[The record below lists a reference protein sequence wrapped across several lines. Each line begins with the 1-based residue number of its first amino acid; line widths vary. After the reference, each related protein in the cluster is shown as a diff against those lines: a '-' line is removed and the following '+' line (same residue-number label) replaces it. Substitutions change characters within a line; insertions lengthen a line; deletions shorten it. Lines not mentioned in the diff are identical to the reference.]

1 MNRGQFVHLHL
12 HSQYSLLD
20 GAIRFEE
27 LFALAKQY
35 KMPAVALTD
44 HGNMFGAIEFYQ
56 KAIKNGIKPIIGCE
70 IYVAPH
76 SRFEKGSR
84 DASEGSYHI
93 TLLAKNKPGYYNL
106 IKLVSLAHLEG
117 FYYKPRVDKD
127 LLRQYNDGLI
137 ALSGCLKG
145 EIATLLDRGE
155 EREAEKIA
163 LEYSEIFNRDRFFLE
178 IMENGVEN
186 QGAINEKLCTMADK
200 LSLPL
205 VATSDCHYLRPE
217 DARTH
222 EVLLCIQTGKTIN
235 DAGRMKFSTDQF
247 YFRSPEEMETLF
259 AGREEAIKN
268 TMVIADQCNLELKF
282 GEYHF
287 PRFAVPQ
294 GESLDSYLENLAKEG
309 LEKRL
314 SEMGTGEG
322 AMARGPEEYFTRLGK
337 ELATIKSMGFSGY
350 FLIVSD
356 FINYAKKRG
365 IPVGPGR
372 GSAAGSLVAYSLGIT
387 DLDPLRYGL
396 LFERFLNPE
405 RISMPDVDVD
415 FCMKG
420 RDEVIRYVTE
430 NYGNDNV
437 AQIITF
443 GKMQAKA
450 VIRDVGRALDMPYNE
465 VDRIAK
471 LIPNTLNITLDQA
484 LLQEPKLRE
493 LMDSDER
500 VRSLITT
507 AKSLEGLVRHAS
519 THAAGVVISNKPLM
533 EYLPLYRGQNGEIIT
548 QYAMGDVE
556 KIGLIKFDF
565 LGLKTLTVLDKAVE
579 MINRNGDREI
589 DIHHLDLGDKKT
601 FELLGSGATT
611 GIFQLES
618 SGMKDLL
625 VKLKPESFDDI
636 IALVAL
642 HRPGPLGSGMVDD
655 FIKRKHGNVPIH
667 FEIPQIEE
675 ILRETYGVIV
685 YQEQVMKIAGS
696 LANFSLG
703 DADVLRRAMSK
714 KDSKEMEKQK
724 ENFLEGARSKRID
737 SQKAERVFD
746 LMAKFAE
753 YGFNKSHSAAY
764 ALIAYQTAYLKAHY
778 RVEFM
783 AALLTCE
790 MENTDKIVKYIGE
803 CQDMGIELLPPDVN
817 ESYRDFTVIGNK
829 IRFGLAAVKNVGGG
843 AVDSIISEREKNGS
857 FKDIFDFCQRVDLRK
872 VNKRV
877 LESLIKCGAFDF
889 TGAHRSQMMAG
900 LNEAIEMAQL
910 RQKERVSKQVS
921 LFATY
926 GGREASERRHHRLP
940 DIEEWHENQLL
951 SFEKQ
956 TLGFYITSHPLARY
970 EEDIK
975 RFTSENTASLA
986 QFESGRE
993 VKICGVVSTFKEI
1006 TTRKG
1011 ERMAF
1016 ATLEDLKGVIEVI
1029 LFPDVF
1035 RSSLP
1040 YLKGDDPILVKGIL
1054 DVGEESLKIKA
1065 SEVIPLST
1073 IKERSIS
1080 GVHIRLTTPGLT
1092 RELLESLK
1100 SILLGKRGL
1109 CPVFLHIV
1117 IPNRS
1122 ETVISLPNQFNV
1134 APSND
1139 MTREV
1144 EEVFGYNIVRFE

>member
-1 MNRGQFVHLHL
+1 MNKGGFVHLHL

-35 KMPAVALTD
+35 KMSAVALTD

-70 IYVAPH
+70 IYVASQ
-76 SRFEKGSR
+76 SRFEKKAREAG
-84 DASEGSYHI
+84 EGSHHI

-106 IKLVSLAHLEG
+106 IKLISLAHLEG

-127 LLRQYNDGLI
+127 LLRQYNEGLI

-145 EIATLLDRGE
+145 EMASLLVNGAE
-155 EREAEKIA
+155 GEAEKVA
-163 LEYSEIFNRDRFFLE
+163 LEYSEIFDHDRFFLE
-178 IMENGVEN
+178 IMENGVES
-186 QGAINEKLCTMADK
+186 QETANEKLCAMAGK

-205 VATSDCHYLRPE
+205 VATNDCHYLSRE
-217 DARTH
+217 DAKAH
-222 EVLLCIQTGKTIN
+222 DVLLCIQTGKTTN
-235 DAGRMKFSTDQF
+235 DADRMKFSADQF
-247 YFRSPEEMETLF
+247 YFRSPEEMEALF
-259 AGREEAIKN
+259 AGREEALAN

-282 GEYHF
+282 GDYHF
-287 PRFAVPQ
+287 PRFAVPE

-314 SEMGTGEG
+314 SEMGTGGESVT
-322 AMARGPEEYFTRLGK
+322 RTPEEYYTRLGK
-337 ELATIKSMGFSGY
+337 ELTTIKSMGFSGY

-356 FINYAKKRG
+356 FINYAKQKG

-430 NYGNDNV
+430 KYGHDNV

-450 VIRDVGRALDMPYNE
+450 VVRDVGRALDMPYNE

-484 LLQEPKLRE
+484 LLQEGNLRE
-493 LMDSDER
+493 LMESEER

-533 EYLPLYRGQNGEIIT
+533 EYLPLYRGPNGEIIT

-579 MINRNGDREI
+579 MINRKGAGEI
-589 DIHHLDLGDKKT
+589 DINHLDLGDKKT

-618 SGMKDLL
+618 SGMKELL

-655 FIKRKHGNVPIH
+655 FIKRKHGKVPMR
-667 FEIPQIEE
+667 FEIPEME
-675 ILRETYGVIV
+675 DILRETYGVIV

-696 LANFSLG
+696 LADFSLG

-714 KDSKEMEKQK
+714 KDPKEMEKQK
-724 ENFLEGARSKRID
+724 EKFLEGAKKKEVD

-778 RVEFM
+778 RIEFM

-803 CQDMGIELLPPDVN
+803 CQDRGIEILPPDVN
-817 ESYRDFTVIGNK
+817 ESYRDFTVVGNR
-829 IRFGLAAVKNVGGG
+829 IRFGLAAVKNVGSG
-843 AVDSIISEREKNGS
+843 AVDSIISEREEKGP

-889 TGAHRSQMMAG
+889 TGAHRSQMMAV

-910 RQKERVSKQVS
+910 RQKERVNKQVS
-921 LFATY
+921 LFAAY
-926 GGREASERRHHRLP
+926 GGGEAATGGHYNLP

-951 SFEKQ
+951 SFEKE

-970 EEDIK
+970 EEDI
-975 RFTSENTASLA
+975 RQFTTEDTASIA
-986 QFESGRE
+986 QLEGGKE
-993 VKICGVVSTFKEI
+993 VKVCGVVSTLKEI

-1016 ATLEDLKGVIEVI
+1016 ATLEDLKGVAEVI
-1029 LFPDVF
+1029 LFPDIF
-1035 RSSLP
+1035 LSSLP
-1040 YLKGDDPILVKGIL
+1040 YLKGDEPIFVKGIL
-1054 DVGEESLKIKA
+1054 DTGEDMPKIKA
-1065 SEVIPLST
+1065 GEVMPLSK
-1073 IKERSIS
+1073 IKEKSIS
-1080 GVHIRLTTPGLT
+1080 RVHIKLTTPGLT
-1092 RELLESLK
+1092 RELLERLK
-1100 SILLGKRGL
+1100 SILLEERGQ
-1109 CPVFLHIV
+1109 CRVFLHII

-1122 ETVISLPNQFNV
+1122 ETVISLPDHFSV
-1134 APSND
+1134 TPSD
-1139 MTREV
+1139 TMAREV
-1144 EEVFGYNIVRFE
+1144 EEVFGYQIVRFE

>member
-1 MNRGQFVHLHL
+1 MHREQFIHLHL

-35 KMPAVALTD
+35 KMPAIALTD
-44 HGNMFGAIEFYQ
+44 HGNMFGAIEFYR

-70 IYVAPH
+70 MYVAPK
-76 SRFEKGSR
+76 SRLEKKTG
-84 DASEGSYHI
+84 DATEGFYHI
-93 TLLAKNKPGYYNL
+93 TLLARNKTGYYNL
-106 IKLVSLAHLEG
+106 IRLVSLAHLEG
-117 FYYKPRVDKD
+117 FYYKPRIDKD
-127 LLRQYNDGLI
+127 LLRQYNEGLI

-145 EIATLLDRGE
+145 EIATLLDKGDE
-155 EREAEKIA
+155 HEAEKVAID
-163 LEYSEIFNRDRFFLE
+163 YSAIFDRDRFFLE
-178 IMENGVEN
+178 VMENGVEN
-186 QGAINEKLCTMADK
+186 QRVVNEKLYAMADK

-205 VATSDCHYLRPE
+205 VATNDCHYLRRE
-217 DARTH
+217 DARAH

-235 DAGRMKFSTDQF
+235 DTDRMRFSTDQF
-247 YFRSPEEMETLF
+247 YFRSPEEMKTLF
-259 AGREEAIKN
+259 AGREEPIAN
-268 TMVIADQCNLELKF
+268 TMLIADQCNLELKF

-287 PRFAVPQ
+287 PRFAVPP

-314 SEMGTGEG
+314 SEMG
-322 AMARGPEEYFTRLGK
+322 MADGSVARDREEYLTRLGK
-337 ELATIKSMGFSGY
+337 ELETIKSMGFSGY

-356 FINYAKKRG
+356 FINYAKKKG

-405 RISMPDVDVD
+405 RINMPDVDVD
-415 FCMKG
+415 FCMNG

-430 NYGNDNV
+430 KYGNDNV

-484 LLQEPKLRE
+484 QLQEPKLRE
-493 LMDSDER
+493 LMESDER
-500 VRSLITT
+500 VRSLMTT
-507 AKSLEGLVRHAS
+507 AQSLEGLVRHAS

-533 EYLPLYRGQNGEIIT
+533 EYIPLYRGQNGEIIT
-548 QYAMGDVE
+548 QYAMSDVE

-589 DIHHLDLGDKKT
+589 DIHRLDLGDKKT
-601 FELLGSGATT
+601 FELLASGATT

-618 SGMKDLL
+618 SGMKELL
-625 VKLKPESFDDI
+625 IKLKPESFDDI

-655 FIKRKHGNVPIH
+655 FIKRKHGNIPIH
-667 FEIPQIEE
+667 FEIPQMEE

-685 YQEQVMKIAGS
+685 YQEQVMEIAGS

-703 DADVLRRAMSK
+703 DADVLRRAMGK
-714 KDSKEMEKQK
+714 KDPKEMEKQK
-724 ENFLEGARSKRID
+724 ENFLEGARSKGID
-737 SQKAERVFD
+737 SQNAESVFD

-764 ALIAYQTAYLKAHY
+764 ALIAYQTAYLKVHY
-778 RVEFM
+778 RLEFM

-803 CQDMGIELLPPDVN
+803 CHDMGIEILPPDVN
-817 ESYRDFTVIGNK
+817 ESFRDFTVIGEK

-843 AVDSIISEREKNGS
+843 AVDSIISEREKNGP
-857 FKDIFDFCQRVDLRK
+857 FKDIFDFCQRADPRK

-889 TGAHRSQMMAG
+889 TGAHRSQMMAA

-910 RQKERVSKQVS
+910 RQREKVSKQVS
-921 LFATY
+921 LFFSF
-926 GGREASERRHHRLP
+926 GGGEAAGEHHQLP

-951 SFEKQ
+951 SFEKE

-986 QFESGRE
+986 QFETGRE
-993 VKICGVVSTFKEI
+993 VKICGVVSAFKEI

-1029 LFPDVF
+1029 LFPDIF
-1035 RSSLP
+1035 LSSLS

-1054 DVGEESLKIKA
+1054 DIGEDSFKIKA
-1065 SEVIPLST
+1065 NEVIPFSK
-1073 IKERSIS
+1073 IKEKSIS
-1080 GVHIRLTTPGLT
+1080 RVHIRLTTPGLT
-1092 RELLESLK
+1092 KELLERLK
-1100 SILLGKRGL
+1100 AILIGKRGR
-1109 CPVFLHIV
+1109 CRVFLHIV
-1117 IPNRS
+1117 IPNHS
-1122 ETVISLPNQFNV
+1122 ETVISLPEQINV
-1134 APSND
+1134 SPSD
-1139 MTREV
+1139 EMAREI

>member
-1 MNRGQFVHLHL
+1 MNKGDFIHLHL

-27 LFALAKQY
+27 LFALAKEY
-35 KMPAVALTD
+35 EMPAVALTD

-56 KAIKNGIKPIIGCE
+56 KAIRNGIKPIIGCE
-70 IYVAPH
+70 IYVAPK
-76 SRFEKGSR
+76 SRFEKKSR
-84 DASEGSYHI
+84 DASEGTFHI
-93 TLLAKNKPGYYNL
+93 TLLAKNKTGYYNL
-106 IKLVSLAHLEG
+106 IKLISLAHLEG
-117 FYYKPRVDKD
+117 FYYKPRIDKD
-127 LLRQYNDGLI
+127 LLRQCSEGLI

-145 EIATLLDRGE
+145 EIAFLLDKGKE
-155 EREAEKIA
+155 QEAERVA
-163 LEYSEIFNRDRFFLE
+163 LEYSEIFASDRFFLE

-186 QGAINEKLCTMADK
+186 QAATNEKLCAMAGK
-200 LSLPL
+200 LSLPI
-205 VATSDCHYLRPE
+205 VATNDCHYLGRE
-217 DARTH
+217 DARAH

-235 DAGRMKFSTDQF
+235 DAERMRFSTDQF
-247 YFRSPEEMETLF
+247 YFRSPEEMKTLF
-259 AGREEAIKN
+259 AGREEAITN
-268 TMVIADQCNLELKF
+268 TMLIADQCNLELKF
-282 GEYHF
+282 GEYYF
-287 PRFAVPQ
+287 PRFVVPP

-314 SEMGTGEG
+314 SEMGTDGV
-322 AMARGPEEYFTRLGK
+322 AVARGREEYFTRLGK

-430 NYGNDNV
+430 KYGNDSV

-493 LMDSDER
+493 LMESEER

-565 LGLKTLTVLDKAVE
+565 LGLKTLTVLDKAAE
-579 MINRNGDREI
+579 MINRNGNRKI

-601 FELLGSGATT
+601 FELLGSGSTT

-618 SGMKDLL
+618 SGMKELL

-667 FEIPQIEE
+667 FEIPQMEE

-714 KDSKEMEKQK
+714 KDPKEMEKQK
-724 ENFLEGARSKRID
+724 EKFLEGAKSKGVD

-778 RVEFM
+778 RLEFM

-790 MENTDKIVKYIGE
+790 MESTDKIVKYIGE
-803 CQDMGIELLPPDVN
+803 CQDMGIEIIPPDVN
-817 ESYRDFTVIGNK
+817 ESFKDFTVIGDK
-829 IRFGLAAVKNVGGG
+829 VRFGLAAVKNVGSG
-843 AVDSIISEREKNGS
+843 AVDCIISEREKKGP
-857 FKDIFDFCQRVDLRK
+857 FKDIFDFCRRVDLRK

-889 TGAHRSQMMAG
+889 TGAHRSQMMAA
-900 LNEAIEMAQL
+900 LNEAIEMAQSI
-910 RQKERVSKQVS
+910 QKQRVNKQVS
-921 LFATY
+921 LFSDY
-926 GGREASERRHHRLP
+926 GGGGATEREDHQLP

-951 SFEKQ
+951 SFEKE

-975 RFTSENTASLA
+975 RFTNEDTASVVQL
-986 QFESGRE
+986 ESGRE
-993 VKICGVVSTFKEI
+993 VKVCGVVSKYKEI

-1016 ATLEDLKGVIEVI
+1016 ASLEDLKGVVEVI

-1035 RSSLP
+1035 LSSLP
-1040 YLKGDDPILVKGIL
+1040 YLKGDEPILVKGIL
-1054 DVGEESLKIKA
+1054 DTGEDTAKIKA
-1065 SEVIPLST
+1065 NEVVSLT
-1073 IKERSIS
+1073 RIKEKSIS
-1080 GVHIRLTTPGLT
+1080 RVHIDLTTPGLT
-1092 RELLESLK
+1092 KELLERLK
-1100 SILLGKRGL
+1100 SILLAERGQ
-1109 CPVFLHIV
+1109 CPVFLHMI

-1122 ETVISLPNQFNV
+1122 ETVISLPDEFNV
-1134 APSND
+1134 TPSD
-1139 MTREV
+1139 TMAKEV
-1144 EEVFGYNIVRFE
+1144 EEVFGYHIVRFE

>member
-1 MNRGQFVHLHL
+1 MNRGEFVHLHL

-27 LFALAKQY
+27 LFALAKY
-35 KMPAVALTD
+35 HKMPAVALTD

-56 KAIKNGIKPIIGCE
+56 KAIKTGIKPIIGCE
-70 IYVAPH
+70 MYVAPK
-76 SRFEKGSR
+76 SRFDKKSNTVG
-84 DASEGSYHI
+84 EGSYHL
-93 TLLAKNKPGYYNL
+93 TLLAKNKRGYYNL

-117 FYYKPRVDKD
+117 FYYKPRIDKD
-127 LLRQYNDGLI
+127 LLREYNEGLI

-145 EIATLLDRGE
+145 EIAFLLDREE
-155 EREAEKIA
+155 EREAERAAI
-163 LEYSEIFNRDRFFLE
+163 EYSKIFDHDRYFLE
-178 IMENGVEN
+178 IQENGVEN
-186 QGAINEKLCTMADK
+186 QGAVNEKLCVLANK

-205 VATSDCHYLRPE
+205 VATNDCHYLNRE
-217 DARTH
+217 NARAH

-235 DAGRMKFSTDQF
+235 DAERMRFSTDQF
-247 YFRSPEEMETLF
+247 YFRSTEEMKALF
-259 AGREEAIKN
+259 VDREEAVTN
-268 TMVIADQCNLELKF
+268 TMLIADQCNLEVKF

-287 PRFAVPQ
+287 PRFAVPE
-294 GESLDSYLENLAKEG
+294 GESLDSYLENLAREG
-309 LEKRL
+309 LEQRL
-314 SEMGTGEG
+314 SGVERAEGTDT
-322 AMARGPEEYFTRLGK
+322 RGREEYFTRLEK
-337 ELATIKSMGFSGY
+337 ELTTIKSMGFSGY

-420 RDEVIRYVTE
+420 RDEVIQYVTE
-430 NYGNDNV
+430 KYGNDNV

-450 VIRDVGRALDMPYNE
+450 VVRDVGRALDMPYGE

-493 LMDSDER
+493 LMEAEER
-500 VRSLITT
+500 VKSLITT
-507 AKSLEGLVRHAS
+507 ARSLEGLVRHAS
-519 THAAGVVISNKPLM
+519 THAAGVVISNKPLI
-533 EYLPLYRGQNGEIIT
+533 EYLPLYRGPNGEIIT
-548 QYAMGDVE
+548 QYAMGNVE

-579 MINRNGDREI
+579 MINGKGDGQI
-589 DIHHLDLGDKKT
+589 DIHRLDLGDKKT

-618 SGMKDLL
+618 SGMKELL
-625 VKLKPESFDDI
+625 VKLKPECLDDI

-655 FIKRKHGNVPIH
+655 FIKRKHGKVPIKY
-667 FEIPQIEE
+667 EIPQIEE

-714 KDSKEMEKQK
+714 KDPKEMDKQK
-724 ENFLEGARSKRID
+724 EKFLEGAREKGID

-778 RVEFM
+778 RLEFM

-790 MENTDKIVKYIGE
+790 MDNTDKVVKYIGE
-803 CQDMGIELLPPDVN
+803 CQDMGVEILPPDIN
-817 ESYRDFTVIGNK
+817 ESYRDFTVVGDK
-829 IRFGLAAVKNVGGG
+829 LRFGLAAVKNVGGS
-843 AVDSIISEREKNGS
+843 AVDSIIAEREKNGP
-857 FKDIFDFCQRVDLRK
+857 FRDIFDFCQRVDLRK

-889 TGAHRSQMMAG
+889 TGAHRSQMVAV

-910 RQKERVSKQVS
+910 RQRERASKQVS
-921 LFATY
+921 LFGAF
-926 GGREASERRHHRLP
+926 GGGIANEGLHPQLP

-951 SFEKQ
+951 SFEKE

-970 EEDIK
+970 EEDIR
-975 RFTSENTASLA
+975 RFTSEDTANLA
-986 QFESGRE
+986 RFESGRE
-993 VKICGVVSTFKEI
+993 VTVCGVVTTFKEI

-1016 ATLEDLKGVIEVI
+1016 ASLEDLKGVIEI
-1029 LFPDVF
+1029 IIFPDVF
-1035 RSSLP
+1035 LSSLP
-1040 YLKGDDPILVKGIL
+1040 YLKGDEPILVRGIL
-1054 DVGEESLKIKA
+1054 DRGEDAPKIKA
-1065 SEVIPLST
+1065 TEVMPLSR
-1073 IKERSIS
+1073 IKEGSFSR
-1080 GVHIRLTTPGLT
+1080 VHINLTTPGLT
-1092 RELLESLK
+1092 GDLLERLK
-1100 SILLGKRGL
+1100 SILLGESGR
-1109 CPVFLHIV
+1109 CRVFLHMI

-1122 ETVISLPNQFNV
+1122 ETVISLPEQFNV
-1134 APSND
+1134 APSD
-1139 MTREV
+1139 SVAKRV
-1144 EEVFGYNIVRFE
+1144 EEIFGHHIVRFE

>member
-1 MNRGQFVHLHL
+1 MIRGQFVHLHL

-20 GAIRFEE
+20 GATRFEE
-27 LFALAKQY
+27 LFALAKEY
-35 KMPAVALTD
+35 DMPAVALTD

-56 KAIKNGIKPIIGCE
+56 KAIKSGIKPIIGCE
-70 IYVAPH
+70 IYVAPK
-76 SRFEKGSR
+76 SRFEKKTDGV
-84 DASEGSYHI
+84 EGSYHI
-93 TLLAKNKPGYYNL
+93 TLLAKNKAGYYNL
-106 IKLVSLAHLEG
+106 IKLVSSAHLEG
-117 FYYKPRVDKD
+117 FYYKPRIDKD

-145 EIATLLDRGE
+145 EIATLLDKGKDHDA
-155 EREAEKIA
+155 ERVA
-163 LEYSEIFNRDRFFLE
+163 LEYSEIFDRDRFFLE

-186 QGAINEKLCTMADK
+186 QRAINEKLCEMARK

-205 VATSDCHYLRPE
+205 VATNDCHYLRRE
-217 DARTH
+217 DARAH
-222 EVLLCIQTGKTIN
+222 EILLCIQTGKTIN
-235 DAGRMKFSTDQF
+235 DPDHMRFSTDQF
-247 YFRSPEEMETLF
+247 YFRSSDEMKALF
-259 AGREEAIKN
+259 SDREEAIRN
-268 TMVIADQCNLELKF
+268 TMSIADQCNLELKF

-287 PRFAVPQ
+287 PRFALPQ
-294 GESLDSYLENLAKEG
+294 GESLDSYLENLAREG

-322 AMARGPEEYFTRLGK
+322 GIARGREEYFTRLEK
-337 ELATIKSMGFSGY
+337 ELTTIKSMGFSGY

-356 FINYAKKRG
+356 FINYAKKRR

-430 NYGNDNV
+430 KYGHDNV

-450 VIRDVGRALDMPYNE
+450 VVRDVGRALDMPYNE

-484 LLQEPKLRE
+484 LVQEPKLRE
-493 LMDSDER
+493 LMESEER
-500 VRSLITT
+500 VKSLITA

-519 THAAGVVISNKPLM
+519 THAAGVVISNKPLI
-533 EYLPLYRGQNGEIIT
+533 EYLPLHRGQNGEVIT

-579 MINRNGDREI
+579 MINRKGNGKI
-589 DIHHLDLGDKKT
+589 DIHQLDLGDKKT
-601 FELLGSGATT
+601 FKLLGSGATT

-618 SGMKDLL
+618 SGMKELL
-625 VKLKPESFDDI
+625 IKLKPESFDDI

-655 FIKRKHGNVPIH
+655 FIKRKHGKVPVH
-667 FEIPQIEE
+667 FEIPGIEE

-714 KDSKEMEKQK
+714 KDPKEMDKQK
-724 ENFLEGARSKRID
+724 EKFLEGASRKGID

-783 AALLTCE
+783 AALLTCD
-790 MENTDKIVKYIGE
+790 MENTDKVVKYIGE
-803 CQDMGIELLPPDVN
+803 CQDRGIEILPPDVN

-829 IRFGLAAVKNVGGG
+829 IRFGLAAVKNVGAG
-843 AVDSIISEREKNGS
+843 AVDSIISEREGNGP
-857 FKDIFDFCQRVDLRK
+857 FRDVFDFCQRVDLRK

-889 TGAHRSQMMAG
+889 AGAHRSQMMAS

-910 RQKERVSKQVS
+910 RQKERASRQVS
-921 LFATY
+921 LFSTY
-926 GGREASERRHHRLP
+926 GSGEASERGLGRLP

-951 SFEKQ
+951 SFEKE

-970 EEDIK
+970 EDDIK
-975 RFTSENTASLA
+975 QFTSENTATVA
-986 QFESGRE
+986 QCESGKE
-993 VKICGVVSTFKEI
+993 VKICGVVSAFKEI

-1029 LFPDVF
+1029 LFPDIF
-1035 RSSLP
+1035 LSSLP

-1054 DVGEESLKIKA
+1054 DIGEDNPKIKA
-1065 SEVIPLST
+1065 NDVIPLSK
-1073 IKERSIS
+1073 IKEKSVS
-1080 GVHIRLTTPGLT
+1080 GVHIRLSTPGLT
-1092 RELLESLK
+1092 GDLLERLK
-1100 SILLGKRGL
+1100 SILLRKKGL
-1109 CPVFLHIV
+1109 CPVFLHLV

-1122 ETVISLPNQFNV
+1122 ETVISLPDNFNV
-1134 APSND
+1134 TPSDD
-1139 MTREV
+1139 MATAV
-1144 EEVFGYNIVRFE
+1144 EEVFGYNVVRFE

>member
-1 MNRGQFVHLHL
+1 MHTGQFIHLHL

-35 KMPAVALTD
+35 RMPAVALTD

-56 KAIKNGIKPIIGCE
+56 KAIKNGVKPIIGCE
-70 IYVAPH
+70 MYVAPK
-76 SRFEKGSR
+76 SRLEKKTG
-84 DASEGSYHI
+84 DGTEGFYHI
-93 TLLAKNKPGYYNL
+93 TLLAKNKTGYYNL
-106 IKLVSLAHLEG
+106 IRLVSLAHLEG
-117 FYYKPRVDKD
+117 FYYKPRIDKD
-127 LLRQYNDGLI
+127 LLRQYNEGLI

-145 EIATLLDRGE
+145 EIATLLDKGDE
-155 EREAEKIA
+155 HEAEIVA
-163 LEYSEIFNRDRFFLE
+163 LDYSEIFDRDRFFLE
-178 IMENGVEN
+178 VMENGVES
-186 QGAINEKLCTMADK
+186 QRVINEKLYAMADK

-205 VATSDCHYLRPE
+205 VATNDCHYLRRE
-217 DARTH
+217 DARAH

-235 DAGRMKFSTDQF
+235 DTDRMRFSTDQF
-247 YFRSPEEMETLF
+247 YFRSPEEMKTLF
-259 AGREEAIKN
+259 AGREEPIAN
-268 TMVIADQCNLELKF
+268 TMLIANQCNLELKF

-287 PRFAVPQ
+287 PRFAVPP

-314 SEMGTGEG
+314 SEMGMGDG
-322 AMARGPEEYFTRLGK
+322 SVARDRDEYLTRLGK
-337 ELATIKSMGFSGY
+337 ELETIKSMGFSGY

-356 FINYAKKRG
+356 FINYAKKKG

-372 GSAAGSLVAYSLGIT
+372 GSAAGSLVAYSLEIT
-387 DLDPLRYGL
+387 DLDPIRYGL

-405 RISMPDVDVD
+405 RINMPDVDVD

-430 NYGNDNV
+430 KYGNDNV

-484 LLQEPKLRE
+484 QLQEPKLRE
-493 LMDSDER
+493 LMESDER
-500 VRSLITT
+500 VRSLMTT
-507 AKSLEGLVRHAS
+507 AQSLEGLVRHAS

-579 MINRNGDREI
+579 LINRNGRREI

-618 SGMKDLL
+618 SGMKELL

-667 FEIPQIEE
+667 FEIPQMEE

-703 DADVLRRAMSK
+703 DADVLRRAMGK
-714 KDSKEMEKQK
+714 KDPKEMEKQK
-724 ENFLEGARSKRID
+724 ENFLEGARSKGID
-737 SQKAERVFD
+737 SHKAESVFD

-764 ALIAYQTAYLKAHY
+764 ALIAYQTAYLKVHY
-778 RVEFM
+778 RLEFM

-803 CQDMGIELLPPDVN
+803 CHDMGIDILPPDVN
-817 ESYRDFTVIGNK
+817 ESFRDFTVIGNK

-843 AVDSIISEREKNGS
+843 AVDSIISEREKNGP
-857 FKDIFDFCQRVDLRK
+857 FKDIFDFCQRADPRK

-889 TGAHRSQMMAG
+889 TGAHRSQMMAA

-910 RQKERVSKQVS
+910 RQREKMSKQVS
-921 LFATY
+921 LFSSFR
-926 GGREASERRHHRLP
+926 GGEANEGEHHQLP

-951 SFEKQ
+951 SFEGDPGFLYYQPPACPIRGGYQ
-956 TLGFYITSHPLARY
+956 TVY
-970 EEDIK
+970 
-975 RFTSENTASLA
+975 
-986 QFESGRE
+986 QRE
-993 VKICGVVSTFKEI
+993 YGEPRTIGNRERGYNMWGGEYVQ
-1006 TTRKG
+1006 RDHYAKG
-1011 ERMAF
+1011 GAN
-1016 ATLEDLKGVIEVI
+1016 
-1029 LFPDVF
+1029 
-1035 RSSLP
+1035 
-1040 YLKGDDPILVKGIL
+1040 
-1054 DVGEESLKIKA
+1054 
-1065 SEVIPLST
+1065 
-1073 IKERSIS
+1073 
-1080 GVHIRLTTPGLT
+1080 
-1092 RELLESLK
+1092 
-1100 SILLGKRGL
+1100 GL
-1109 CPVFLHIV
+1109 CHAGGLEGCYRGHP
-1117 IPNRS
+1117 IPGYLPRLSVLS
-1122 ETVISLPNQFNV
+1122 E
-1134 APSND
+1134 
-1139 MTREV
+1139 
-1144 EEVFGYNIVRFE
+1144 GG

>member
-1 MNRGQFVHLHL
+1 
-12 HSQYSLLD
+12 LD

-27 LFALAKQY
+27 LFDLAKQY
-35 KMPAVALTD
+35 KIPAVALTD

-56 KAIKNGIKPIIGCE
+56 KAIKNGIKPILGCE
-70 IYVAPH
+70 IYVAPT
-76 SRFEKGSR
+76 SRFEKKTGDATGGSF
-84 DASEGSYHI
+84 HL

-127 LLRQYNDGLI
+127 LLRQYNEGLI

-145 EIATLLDRGE
+145 EVALLLGKGDE
-155 EREAEKIA
+155 SEAERAA
-163 LEYSEIFNRDRFFLE
+163 LEYAEIFNRDRFYLE

-186 QGAINEKLCTMADK
+186 QGAINEKLCEMAK
-200 LSLPL
+200 RLSLPL
-205 VATSDCHYLRPE
+205 VATNDCHYLKRE
-217 DARTH
+217 DARAH

-235 DAGRMKFSTDQF
+235 DTDRMKFSSDQF

-259 AGREEAIKN
+259 TGREEAITN
-268 TMVIADQCNLELKF
+268 TMLIADQCNLELKF

-287 PRFAVPQ
+287 PRFGVPP

-314 SEMGTGEG
+314 LEMETGEG
-322 AMARGPEEYFTRLGK
+322 GLARGREEYFTRLGK

-356 FINYAKKRG
+356 FINYAKKVG
-365 IPVGPGR
+365 ISVGPGR

-387 DLDPLRYGL
+387 DLDPIRYGL

-415 FCMKG
+415 FCMMG
-420 RDEVIRYVTE
+420 RDEVIQYVAE
-430 NYGNDNV
+430 KYGNDNV

-484 LLQEPKLRE
+484 LLQEPKFRE

-500 VRSLITT
+500 VKSLITT

-548 QYAMGDVE
+548 QYAMGNVE

-618 SGMKDLL
+618 SGMKELL

-636 IALVAL
+636 VALVAL

-667 FEIPQIEE
+667 FEIPQMEE

-714 KDSKEMEKQK
+714 KDPKEMERQK
-724 ENFLEGARSKRID
+724 EKFLEGARSKGID
-737 SQKAERVFD
+737 SNKAERVFD

-778 RVEFM
+778 PVEFM
-783 AALLTCE
+783 AALLTCD

-803 CQDMGIELLPPDVN
+803 CQDMGTEILPPDVN
-817 ESYRDFTVIGNK
+817 ESYRDFTVIGSK
-829 IRFGLAAVKNVGGG
+829 IRFGLVAVKNVGSS
-843 AVDSIISEREKNGS
+843 AVDSIISEREENGP

-889 TGAHRSQMMAG
+889 TGAHRSQVMAA

-921 LFATY
+921 LFAAY
-926 GGREASERRHHRLP
+926 GGREMGERGGRLP

-951 SFEKQ
+951 SFEKE
-956 TLGFYITSHPLARY
+956 TLGFYITRHPLARY

-975 RFTSENTASLA
+975 RFTNENTASLA
-986 QFESGRE
+986 QFESGTE
-993 VKICGVVSTFKEI
+993 VKICGVVSSFKEI

-1035 RSSLP
+1035 LSSLP
-1040 YLKGDDPILVKGIL
+1040 YLKGDDPIFVRGIL
-1054 DVGEESLKIKA
+1054 DVGEENPKIKA
-1065 SEVIPLST
+1065 SDVMPLSK
-1073 IKERSIS
+1073 IKEKSIS

-1092 RELLESLK
+1092 RELLERLK
-1100 SILLGKRGL
+1100 SILSGRKGV

-1122 ETVISLPNQFNV
+1122 ETVISLSDQFNV
-1134 APSND
+1134 APSDD
-1139 MTREV
+1139 MAREV
-1144 EEVFGYNIVRFE
+1144 EGAFGYNIVRFE

>member
-1 MNRGQFVHLHL
+1 MNKGQFVHLHL

-44 HGNMFGAIEFYQ
+44 HGNMFGAIGFYQ

-70 IYVAPH
+70 IYVAPR
-76 SRFEKGSR
+76 SRFEKKSR

-106 IKLVSLAHLEG
+106 IKLISLAHLEG
-117 FYYKPRVDKD
+117 FYYKPRIDKD
-127 LLRQYNDGLI
+127 LLRQYNEGLI
-137 ALSGCLKG
+137 GLSGCLKG
-145 EIATLLDRGE
+145 EISFLLDKGE
-155 EREAEKIA
+155 EHAAEKVA
-163 LEYSEIFNRDRFFLE
+163 LEYSEIFDCDRFFLE

-186 QGAINEKLCTMADK
+186 QGEINEKLSAMADK

-205 VATSDCHYLRPE
+205 VATNDCHYLRRE
-217 DARTH
+217 DARAH

-235 DAGRMKFSTDQF
+235 DQDRMRFSADQF
-247 YFRSPEEMETLF
+247 YFRSPEEMKTLF
-259 AGREEAIKN
+259 TGREEAITN
-268 TMVIADQCNLELKF
+268 TMLIADQCNLELKF

-287 PRFAVPQ
+287 PRFAVPRS
-294 GESLDSYLENLAKEG
+294 ESLDSYLENLAKEG

-314 SEMGTGEG
+314 SEMGTGEETI
-322 AMARGPEEYFTRLGK
+322 ARGPEEYFTRLGK
-337 ELATIKSMGFSGY
+337 ELGTIKSMGFSGY

-356 FINYAKKRG
+356 FINYAKKNG

-415 FCMKG
+415 FCMKR
-420 RDEVIRYVTE
+420 RDDVIRYVTE
-430 NYGNDNV
+430 KYGNDNV

-450 VIRDVGRALDMPYNE
+450 VVRDVGRALDMPYNE

-484 LLQEPKLRE
+484 LLQEPNLRE
-493 LMDSDER
+493 LMQSEER

-579 MINRNGDREI
+579 MINRKGDREI
-589 DIHHLDLGDKKT
+589 DLHRLDLGDKRT

-618 SGMKDLL
+618 SGMKELL

-655 FIKRKHGNVPIH
+655 FIKRKHGKVPIR
-667 FEIPQIEE
+667 FEIPQMEE

-714 KDSKEMEKQK
+714 KDPEEMDKQK
-724 ENFLEGARSKRID
+724 EKFQEGARKKGID

-803 CQDMGIELLPPDVN
+803 CQDMGTEILPPDVN
-817 ESYRDFTVIGNK
+817 ESYKDFTVIGSK
-829 IRFGLAAVKNVGGG
+829 IRFGLAAVKNVGSGT
-843 AVDSIISEREKNGS
+843 VDSVISEREKNGS
-857 FKDIFDFCQRVDLRK
+857 FKHIFDFCHRVDLRK

-889 TGAHRSQMMAG
+889 TGAHRSQMMAA

-910 RQKERVSKQVS
+910 RQRERVNKQVN
-921 LFATY
+921 LFTTY
-926 GGREASERRHHRLP
+926 GGGGTTERGHHQLP

-951 SFEKQ
+951 SFEKE

-975 RFTSENTASLA
+975 RFTSENTVSVA
-986 QFESGRE
+986 QFVSGRE
-993 VKICGVVSTFKEI
+993 VKLCGVMSTFKEI

-1016 ATLEDLKGVIEVI
+1016 ATLEDLKGVIEVS

-1035 RSSLP
+1035 LSSLP
-1040 YLKGDDPILVKGIL
+1040 YLKGDEPILVKGIL
-1054 DVGEESLKIKA
+1054 DTGEDIPKIKA
-1065 SEVIPLST
+1065 SEVTPFSK
-1073 IKERSIS
+1073 IKERSFS
-1080 GVHIRLTTPGLT
+1080 RVHIKLTTPGLT
-1092 RELLESLK
+1092 KELLERLK
-1100 SILLGKRGL
+1100 SILLEERGR
-1109 CPVFLHIV
+1109 CQVFLHII

-1122 ETVISLPNQFNV
+1122 ETVISLPDQFNV
-1134 APSND
+1134 APSD
-1139 MTREV
+1139 TMAREV
-1144 EEVFGYNIVRFE
+1144 EEVFGYHIVRFE

>member
-1 MNRGQFVHLHL
+1 
-12 HSQYSLLD
+12 
-20 GAIRFEE
+20 
-27 LFALAKQY
+27 
-35 KMPAVALTD
+35 
-44 HGNMFGAIEFYQ
+44 
-56 KAIKNGIKPIIGCE
+56 
-70 IYVAPH
+70 
-76 SRFEKGSR
+76 
-84 DASEGSYHI
+84 
-93 TLLAKNKPGYYNL
+93 
-106 IKLVSLAHLEG
+106 
-117 FYYKPRVDKD
+117 
-127 LLRQYNDGLI
+127 
-137 ALSGCLKG
+137 
-145 EIATLLDRGE
+145 
-155 EREAEKIA
+155 
-163 LEYSEIFNRDRFFLE
+163 
-178 IMENGVEN
+178 
-186 QGAINEKLCTMADK
+186 
-200 LSLPL
+200 
-205 VATSDCHYLRPE
+205 
-217 DARTH
+217 
-222 EVLLCIQTGKTIN
+222 
-235 DAGRMKFSTDQF
+235 
-247 YFRSPEEMETLF
+247 
-259 AGREEAIKN
+259 
-268 TMVIADQCNLELKF
+268 
-282 GEYHF
+282 
-287 PRFAVPQ
+287 
-294 GESLDSYLENLAKEG
+294 
-309 LEKRL
+309 
-314 SEMGTGEG
+314 
-322 AMARGPEEYFTRLGK
+322 
-337 ELATIKSMGFSGY
+337 
-350 FLIVSD
+350 
-356 FINYAKKRG
+356 
-365 IPVGPGR
+365 
-372 GSAAGSLVAYSLGIT
+372 
-387 DLDPLRYGL
+387 
-396 LFERFLNPE
+396 
-405 RISMPDVDVD
+405 MPDVDVD

-430 NYGNDNV
+430 KYGNDSV

-493 LMDSDER
+493 LMESEER

-533 EYLPLYRGQNGEIIT
+533 EYLPLYHGQNGEIIT

-579 MINRNGDREI
+579 MINRNGEGEI
-589 DIHHLDLGDKKT
+589 DIHRLDLGDKGT
-601 FELLGSGATT
+601 FELLDSGATT

-618 SGMKDLL
+618 SGMKELL

-655 FIKRKHGNVPIH
+655 FIKRKHGKVPIH
-667 FEIPQIEE
+667 FEIPQMEE

-714 KDSKEMEKQK
+714 KDPKEMEKQK
-724 ENFLEGARSKRID
+724 EKFLEGARKKGID
-737 SQKAERVFD
+737 PQKADKVFD

-778 RVEFM
+778 RLEFM

-803 CQDMGIELLPPDVN
+803 CQDMGIEILPPDIN
-817 ESYRDFTVIGNK
+817 ESFKDFTVIGDK
-829 IRFGLAAVKNVGGG
+829 IRFGLAAVKNVGSG
-843 AVDSIISEREKNGS
+843 AVDSIISEREKRGP
-857 FKDIFDFCQRVDLRK
+857 FKDIFDFCQRVDLRR

-889 TGAHRSQMMAG
+889 TGAHRSQTMAT

-910 RQKERVSKQVS
+910 IQKERVNKQVS
-921 LFATY
+921 MFPGHGGGKTT
-926 GGREASERRHHRLP
+926 GREHHKLP

-951 SFEKQ
+951 SFEKE

-970 EEDIK
+970 EGDIK
-975 RFTSENTASLA
+975 QFTSEDTASVA
-986 QFESGRE
+986 QLESGRE
-993 VKICGVVSTFKEI
+993 VKVCGVVSTFKEI

-1016 ATLEDLKGVIEVI
+1016 VTLEDLKGVIEVI

-1035 RSSLP
+1035 LPSLP
-1040 YLKGDDPILVKGIL
+1040 YLKGDEPILVKGIL
-1054 DVGEESLKIKA
+1054 DTGEDASKIKA
-1065 SEVIPLST
+1065 NDVIPFSK
-1073 IKERSIS
+1073 IKEKSIS
-1080 GVHIRLTTPGLT
+1080 RVHINLTTPGLT
-1092 RELLESLK
+1092 SELLERLK
-1100 SILLGKRGL
+1100 AVLLAKRGG
-1109 CPVFLHIV
+1109 CPVFLHMI

-1122 ETVISLPNQFNV
+1122 ETVISLPDEFNV
-1134 APSND
+1134 APSD
-1139 MTREV
+1139 TMAKEV

>member
-1 MNRGQFVHLHL
+1 MNKAQFVHLHL

-27 LFALAKQY
+27 LFALAKKY
-35 KMPAVALTD
+35 EMPAVALTD
-44 HGNMFGAIEFYQ
+44 HGNMFGAIEFYR

-70 IYVAPH
+70 IYVAPK
-76 SRFEKGSR
+76 SRFEKKSR
-84 DASEGSYHI
+84 DASERSYHI
-93 TLLAKNKPGYYNL
+93 TLLAKNKTGYHNL
-106 IKLVSLAHLEG
+106 IRLISLAHLEG
-117 FYYKPRVDKD
+117 FYYKPRIDKE
-127 LLRQYNDGLI
+127 LLRQYNEGLI

-145 EIATLLDRGE
+145 EIAFLLDRGE
-155 EREAEKIA
+155 FQEAERVA
-163 LEYSEIFNRDRFFLE
+163 LEYSEIFPRDRFFLE
-178 IMENGVEN
+178 IQENGVEN
-186 QGAINEKLCTMADK
+186 QGTINEKLCAMAAK
-200 LSLPL
+200 LSLPS
-205 VATSDCHYLRPE
+205 VATNDCHYLRRN

-235 DAGRMKFSTDQF
+235 DVDRMRFSTDQF
-247 YFRSPEEMETLF
+247 YFRSPDEMKTLF
-259 AGREEAIKN
+259 AGREEAITN
-268 TMVIADQCNLELKF
+268 TMLIADQCNLELKF

-287 PRFAVPQ
+287 PRFVVPPD
-294 GESLDSYLENLAKEG
+294 ESLDSYLENLAKKG

-314 SEMGTGEG
+314 SEMGMGG
-322 AMARGPEEYFTRLGK
+322 GSVVRGREEYFTRLEK
-337 ELATIKSMGFSGY
+337 ELATIQSMGFSGY

-430 NYGNDNV
+430 KYGHDSV

-493 LMDSDER
+493 LMESEER

-533 EYLPLYRGQNGEIIT
+533 EYLPLYRGQNGEIVT

-589 DIHHLDLGDKKT
+589 DIHHLDLGDEKA

-618 SGMKDLL
+618 SGMKELL

-655 FIKRKHGNVPIH
+655 FIKRKHGKVPIH
-667 FEIPQIEE
+667 FEIPQMEE

-714 KDSKEMEKQK
+714 KDPKEMEKQK
-724 ENFLEGARSKRID
+724 EKFLEGARKKGID
-737 SQKAERVFD
+737 SQKADRVFD

-778 RVEFM
+778 RLEFM

-790 MENTDKIVKYIGE
+790 MENTDKIVKYISE
-803 CQDMGIELLPPDVN
+803 CQDMGIEILPPDLN
-817 ESYRDFTVIGNK
+817 ESFRDFTVIGNK
-829 IRFGLAAVKNVGGG
+829 IRFGLAAVKNVGSG
-843 AVDSIISEREKNGS
+843 AVDSIISEREKIGP
-857 FKDIFDFCQRVDLRK
+857 FKDIFDFCQRVDPRK

-889 TGAHRSQMMAG
+889 TGAHRSQMMAT
-900 LNEAIEMAQL
+900 LNEAIEIAQL
-910 RQKERVSKQVS
+910 IQKERVDKQVS
-921 LFATY
+921 LFPGY
-926 GGREASERRHHRLP
+926 GGGEATGRGHHKLP

-951 SFEKQ
+951 SFEKE

-975 RFTSENTASLA
+975 RFTKEDTVSVA

-993 VKICGVVSTFKEI
+993 VKVCGVVSTFKEI

-1016 ATLEDLKGVIEVI
+1016 VTLEDLKGFIEVI

-1035 RSSLP
+1035 LSSRP
-1040 YLKGDDPILVKGIL
+1040 YLKGDEPVLV
-1054 DVGEESLKIKA
+1054 
-1065 SEVIPLST
+1065 
-1073 IKERSIS
+1073 
-1080 GVHIRLTTPGLT
+1080 
-1092 RELLESLK
+1092 
-1100 SILLGKRGL
+1100 
-1109 CPVFLHIV
+1109 
-1117 IPNRS
+1117 
-1122 ETVISLPNQFNV
+1122 
-1134 APSND
+1134 
-1139 MTREV
+1139 
-1144 EEVFGYNIVRFE
+1144 

>member
-1 MNRGQFVHLHL
+1 MNRRQFVHLHL

-27 LFALAKQY
+27 LFALAKKY
-35 KMPAVALTD
+35 EMPAVALTD
-44 HGNMFGAIEFYQ
+44 HGNMFGVIEFYQ

-70 IYVAPH
+70 TYVAPK
-76 SRFEKGSR
+76 SRFEKKTGNV
-84 DASEGSYHI
+84 SEGSYHI
-93 TLLAKNKPGYYNL
+93 TLLAMNKEGYYNL

-127 LLRQYNDGLI
+127 LLRQYNKGLI

-145 EIATLLDRGE
+145 EIPFLLDKGE
-155 EREAEKIA
+155 EHEAEKVA
-163 LEYSEIFNRDRFFLE
+163 REYSEIFDHDRFFLE

-186 QGAINEKLCTMADK
+186 QGEINEKLCSMADK

-205 VATSDCHYLRPE
+205 VATNDCHYLRSE
-217 DARTH
+217 DARAH

-235 DAGRMKFSTDQF
+235 DKDRMRFSTDQF
-247 YFRSPEEMETLF
+247 YFRSHDEMKTLF
-259 AGREEAIKN
+259 AGREEAITN
-268 TMVIADQCNLELKF
+268 TMLIADQCNLELKF

-287 PRFAVPQ
+287 PRFVVPLD
-294 GESLDSYLENLAKEG
+294 ESLDSYLENLAREG

-314 SEMGTGEG
+314 SEMEG
-322 AMARGPEEYFTRLGK
+322 SEGIITRGREEYFTRLGK

-372 GSAAGSLVAYSLGIT
+372 GSAAGSLVAFALGIT
-387 DLDPLRYGL
+387 DLDPLPYGL

-430 NYGNDNV
+430 KYGNDNV

-471 LIPNTLNITLDQA
+471 LIPNTLNIALDQA

-493 LMDSDER
+493 LMESEER
-500 VRSLITT
+500 VRSLITI

-519 THAAGVVISNKPLM
+519 THAAGVVISNKPLT
-533 EYLPLYRGQNGEIIT
+533 EYLPLHRGQNGEIIT

-565 LGLKTLTVLDKAVE
+565 LGLKTLTVLDKAVG
-579 MINRNGDREI
+579 MVNQKGDGKI
-589 DIHHLDLGDKKT
+589 DIRHLDLRDKKT
-601 FELLGSGATT
+601 FELLGSGSTT

-618 SGMKDLL
+618 SGMKELL

-655 FIKRKHGNVPIH
+655 FIKRKHRKVPIH
-667 FEIPQIEE
+667 FEISQMEE

-685 YQEQVMKIAGS
+685 YQEQVMKIAGT

-714 KDSKEMEKQK
+714 KDPKEMEKQK
-724 ENFLEGARSKRID
+724 EKFLEGARKKGID

-803 CQDMGIELLPPDVN
+803 CLDMGIEILPPDIN

-829 IRFGLAAVKNVGGG
+829 IRFGLAAVKNVGSG
-843 AVDSIISEREKNGS
+843 AVDSIISERGKNGL
-857 FKDIFDFCQRVDLRK
+857 FNDIFDFCDRVDLRR

-889 TGAHRSQMMAG
+889 TGAHRSQMMAT

-910 RQKERVSKQVS
+910 RQRERVSKQVN
-921 LFATY
+921 LFSPHGERGAT
-926 GGREASERRHHRLP
+926 GRGHHQLP

-951 SFEKQ
+951 SFEKE

-975 RFTSENTASLA
+975 RFTSENTASVA
-986 QFESGRE
+986 QIESGRE
-993 VKICGVVSTFKEI
+993 VKVCGVVSAFKEI

-1029 LFPDVF
+1029 LFPAVF
-1035 RSSLP
+1035 ISSLP

-1054 DVGEESLKIKA
+1054 DTGEDSPKIKA
-1065 SEVIPLST
+1065 NEVTPLSK
-1073 IKERSIS
+1073 IKETSFSR
-1080 GVHIRLTTPGLT
+1080 VHIKLTTPGLT
-1092 RELLESLK
+1092 GELLERLK
-1100 SILLGKRGL
+1100 SILLGESGQCR
-1109 CPVFLHIV
+1109 VFLHIV
-1117 IPNRS
+1117 IPSRS
-1122 ETVISLPNQFNV
+1122 ETVISLPGQFNV
-1134 APSND
+1134 APSDN
-1139 MTREV
+1139 MAREV

>member
-1 MNRGQFVHLHL
+1 
-12 HSQYSLLD
+12 
-20 GAIRFEE
+20 
-27 LFALAKQY
+27 
-35 KMPAVALTD
+35 
-44 HGNMFGAIEFYQ
+44 
-56 KAIKNGIKPIIGCE
+56 
-70 IYVAPH
+70 
-76 SRFEKGSR
+76 
-84 DASEGSYHI
+84 
-93 TLLAKNKPGYYNL
+93 
-106 IKLVSLAHLEG
+106 
-117 FYYKPRVDKD
+117 
-127 LLRQYNDGLI
+127 
-137 ALSGCLKG
+137 
-145 EIATLLDRGE
+145 
-155 EREAEKIA
+155 
-163 LEYSEIFNRDRFFLE
+163 
-178 IMENGVEN
+178 
-186 QGAINEKLCTMADK
+186 
-200 LSLPL
+200 L
-205 VATSDCHYLRPE
+205 VATNDCHYLRRE
-217 DARTH
+217 DARAH
-222 EVLLCIQTGKTIN
+222 EVLLCIQTGKTVN
-235 DAGRMKFSTDQF
+235 EANRMKFSSDQF

-259 AGREEAIKN
+259 AGREEAIAN
-268 TMVIADQCNLELKF
+268 TMLIADQCNLELRF

-309 LEKRL
+309 LEKRF
-314 SEMGTGEG
+314 SEMEAGEG
-322 AMARGPEEYFTRLGK
+322 GLARGREEYFTRLGK

-356 FINYAKKRG
+356 FINYAKRMG

-387 DLDPLRYGL
+387 DLDPIRYGL
-396 LFERFLNPE
+396 LFERFLNSE

-415 FCMKG
+415 FCMMG
-420 RDEVIRYVTE
+420 RDAVIQYVTE
-430 NYGNDNV
+430 KYGSDNV

-450 VIRDVGRALDMPYNE
+450 VTRDVGRALDMPYNE

-493 LMDSDER
+493 LMESDER

-548 QYAMGDVE
+548 QYAMGNVE

-618 SGMKDLL
+618 SGMKELL
-625 VKLKPESFDDI
+625 VKLKPESFDDV

-642 HRPGPLGSGMVDD
+642 YRPGPLGSGMVDD

-667 FEIPQIEE
+667 FEIPQMEDT
-675 ILRETYGVIV
+675 LRETYGVIV

-714 KDSKEMEKQK
+714 KDPKEMERQK
-724 ENFLEGARSKRID
+724 EKFLEGAKSKRID
-737 SQKAERVFD
+737 SHRAERVFD

-783 AALLTCE
+783 AALLTCD

-803 CQDMGIELLPPDVN
+803 CQDMGIEILPPDVN

-829 IRFGLAAVKNVGGG
+829 IRFGLAAVKNVGSG
-843 AVDSIISEREKNGS
+843 AVDSIISERGKNGS

-889 TGAHRSQMMAG
+889 TGAHRSQMMAA

-910 RQKERVSKQVS
+910 RQRERVSKQVS
-921 LFATY
+921 LFTAY
-926 GGREASERRHHRLP
+926 GGMETGERGGRLP

-951 SFEKQ
+951 SFEKE
-956 TLGFYITSHPLARY
+956 TLGFYITRHPLARY

-975 RFTSENTASLA
+975 LFTSENTASLA
-986 QFESGRE
+986 HVESGRE
-993 VKICGVVSTFKEI
+993 VKICGVVSSFKEI

-1016 ATLEDLKGVIEVI
+1016 ARLEDLKGVIEVI
-1029 LFPDVF
+1029 LFPAVF
-1035 RSSLP
+1035 LSSLP
-1040 YLKGDDPILVKGIL
+1040 YLRGDDPIFVKGIL
-1054 DVGEESLKIKA
+1054 DVGEESPKIKA
-1065 SEVIPLST
+1065 SDVMPLSK
-1073 IKERSIS
+1073 IKESSIS

-1092 RELLESLK
+1092 RELLERLK
-1100 SILLGKRGL
+1100 SILSGRRGL

-1117 IPNRS
+1117 IPNCS
-1122 ETVISLPNQFNV
+1122 ETVISLPAQFNV
-1134 APSND
+1134 APSDD
-1139 MTREV
+1139 MAREV